1 MDTAARP
8 TSLRLWCAGCVGA
21 ECLTLGL
28 GHLGTALV
36 STSRG
41 GEAAGGQGGEGGG
54 EIEVPGV
61 TGEGALGKGG

>member
-1 MDTAARP
+1 MVTAVHR
-8 TSLRLWCAGCVGA
+8 TSLRPWCAGSVGA

-36 STSRG
+36 PTSRG

>member
-1 MDTAARP
+1 MVTAVHQ
-8 TSLRLWCAGCVGA
+8 TSLRPWCAGSVGA

-28 GHLGTALV
+28 GHLALALV
-36 STSRG
+36 QTSRG
-41 GEAAGGQGGEGGG
+41 GGEAGGQGGEGGG